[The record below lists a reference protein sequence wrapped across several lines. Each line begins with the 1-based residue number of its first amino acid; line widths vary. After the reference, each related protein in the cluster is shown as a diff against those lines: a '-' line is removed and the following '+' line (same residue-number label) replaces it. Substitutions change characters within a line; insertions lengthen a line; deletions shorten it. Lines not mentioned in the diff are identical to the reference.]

1 MTTALGTNAVR
12 RRPMDGMRKTALV
25 AGIFYLIT
33 FVSLPA
39 VVLLHPVLYQ
49 TGFILGSGSDTRVLF
64 GCFLYFITALAG
76 IGTAVTLFPV
86 VKRQN
91 ETVALGFVASRV
103 LEGSILVIGTLSLLA
118 VVGLRQNLGAM
129 GTDHASLVA
138 VGQALV
144 HVRDWTFVL
153 GDSFMPGVNALLLGY
168 LMYRSR
174 LVPRLIPRSGSS
186 VLRCSSFPQLQPC
199 SAATTRS
206 PHWRGLLVSSSPFG
220 SCRSVSGSP
229 SKDSIGLQSSLRK
242 QVPRRSQSDRKI
254 RRNSSLPL
262 SAPPLSVP
270 VRPGVALP
278 GLH

>member
-12 RRPMDGMRKTALV
+12 RRPMEGMRKTALV

-49 TGFILGSGSDTRVLF
+49 TNFILGSGSDTRVLL

-103 LEGSILVIGTLSLLA
+103 LEGSILVIGTVSLLA
-118 VVGLRQNLGAM
+118 VVALRQNLGAM

-168 LMYRSR
+168 LMYRSG
-174 LVPRLIPRSGSS
+174 LVPRLIPALG
-186 VLRCSSFPQLQPC
+186 LIGAPLLFI
-199 SAATTRS
+199 SATATLFRGGHQVTALAGIAGLLIALWELSLGLWLTFKGFNRS
-206 PHWRGLLVSSSPFG
+206 PVLPQDASPE
-220 SCRSVSGSP
+220 VQP
-229 SKDSIGLQSSLRK
+229 I
-242 QVPRRSQSDRKI
+242 
-254 RRNSSLPL
+254 
-262 SAPPLSVP
+262 
-270 VRPGVALP
+270 
-278 GLH
+278 